1 MSLINRRFLGRR
13 FGDFGYVDFE
23 KMMLIVVSIVLEF
36 KISMRVGEE

>member
-13 FGDFGYVDFE
+13 FGDFVDFE